1 MIEGLQ
7 NSSWMVQMD
16 QILKQI
22 GTEKAAEHFK
32 VSINFIEECITQKH
46 FFGFLD
52 IIPGFV
58 WDFFGIFRDF

>member
-7 NSSWMVQMD
+7 NSAWMAQMD

-32 VSINFIEECITQKH
+32 VSIQTRIRVTTLMIRKI
-46 FFGFLD
+46 LKL
-52 IIPGFV
+52 
-58 WDFFGIFRDF
+58 

>member
-7 NSSWMVQMD
+7 NSSWMAQMD

-32 VSINFIEECITQKH
+32 VSIYKYHINIQISYTYTAIKYMFRASQCINM
-46 FFGFLD
+46 
-52 IIPGFV
+52 
-58 WDFFGIFRDF
+58 DFTIR

>member
-7 NSSWMVQMD
+7 NPAWMAQMD

-32 VSINFIEECITQKH
+32 VSIQTPIRVTTLIQKIFIRLMDCVQNSRNYMY
-46 FFGFLD
+46 LN
-52 IIPGFV
+52 
-58 WDFFGIFRDF
+58 